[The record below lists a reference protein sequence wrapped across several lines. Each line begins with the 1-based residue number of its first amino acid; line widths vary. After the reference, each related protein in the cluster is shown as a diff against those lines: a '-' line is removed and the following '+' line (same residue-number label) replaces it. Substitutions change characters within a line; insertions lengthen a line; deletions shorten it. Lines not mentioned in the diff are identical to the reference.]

1 MGLHFHSESCLIFQ
15 NACEKMANMKNTKE
29 TFQVTGLEPFNFDI
43 FSNDDFLP
51 SDVSNWLQGNW
62 NEDPTGENDREL
74 QMPLSIKKKAAES
87 HTSGNS
93 VQNKLPPKGS

>member
-1 MGLHFHSESCLIFQ
+1 
-15 NACEKMANMKNTKE
+15 MKNTKE